1 MNGEGQWLLL
11 SATKTPTNHALDTK
25 RRMWRLQ
32 MDATMPSLGQL
43 GRYATEMVRG
53 LGARLQRGVGAFR
66 SVNGTTH
73 PAPIARSMILLE
85 HL

>member
-11 SATKTPTNHALDTK
+11 AATKTPTNHALDTK

-43 GRYATEMVRG
+43 GRSLDEGLIRTQADCFVQNSGRLRG
-53 LGARLQRGVGAFR
+53 RGFVPRMDADSRG
-66 SVNGTTH
+66 
-73 PAPIARSMILLE
+73 
-85 HL
+85 